1 MPIILTANQGEKDVL
16 IKIAPVTASGKP
28 SQIEAGTL
36 KVEITSDDAGDSV
49 IESVDDSSSKLVTG
63 GLGVVR
69 GTIEGDADL
78 GAGIVPISDT
88 FEVTIVNPMAD
99 NLGATGELV
108 DKVA

>member
-28 SQIEAGTL
+28 SSIEPGTL
-36 KVEITSDDAGDSV
+36 KVEITSDPAGDSS

-63 GLGVVR
+63 GLGVVT
-69 GTIEGDADL
+69 GTIKGDADL
-78 GAGIVPISDT
+78 GEGVVEISDT
-88 FEVTIVNPMAD
+88 FEVTVVSPLAD